1 MVSPQNLRATQPA
14 TGMMIECCRLP
25 CKQNVH
31 AGLLLLLLLLLLQ
44 GAATATASVL
54 QFPLLSVLC
63 NVAEQAWWPDKGNR
77 SAVPQNA
84 LVLSRLSAKGA
95 ESLCCWG
102 KVAARTILHVL
113 ICQLRDL
120 LLLIC

>member
-1 MVSPQNLRATQPA
+1 MN
-14 TGMMIECCRLP
+14 ECCQLP
-25 CKQNVH
+25 CKQDVH
-31 AGLLLLLLLLLLQ
+31 ARLLLLLLLLLLQ
-44 GAATATASVL
+44 GEQLPQPSVL

-63 NVAEQAWWPDKGNR
+63 NLAEKAWWPDKGYR

-84 LVLSRLSAKGA
+84 LVLSRLSAKCA

-113 ICQLRDL
+113 ICQLSDL
-120 LLLIC
+120 LLLIS